1 MPHCCK
7 RDHGKHLLDCTGHVY
22 ISVYR
27 DALLLSACQMFS
39 RSKLQLLLLFRHV
52 RTRFLRIFKE
62 LFSTAAFMPP
72 PKPTIAA
79 ILMQKSKNKK
89 VKASKLHTLKKPDFM
104 N

>member
-1 MPHCCK
+1 
-7 RDHGKHLLDCTGHVY
+7 
-22 ISVYR
+22 
-27 DALLLSACQMFS
+27 
-39 RSKLQLLLLFRHV
+39 
-52 RTRFLRIFKE
+52 
-62 LFSTAAFMPP
+62 MPP